1 MEVISIIHN
10 KHDTS
15 IRTVL
20 MNKREASIFINEALK
35 LKKINEIKTEVLEM
49 EDNRFIT
56 KSFYNKETDIIYKI
70 RDRNTYILIEHQSK
84 VDKQMAKRI
93 IEYIVE
99 IIRRDEKEEKI
110 KREKYKLPLVI
121 PIVLYTGKEKW
132 TAKQSIIE
140 IQEKLDGYDNK
151 GFGEYIIVD
160 TNKYS
165 KEKLLRNKGV
175 LSKIILLDKA
185 KNRKEMLE
193 VYDEIEV
200 EELSK
205 GEKEIIKEYICNI
218 STEFFRDEEVSK
230 LRGKYEEEEGGK
242 KMLADTIRMIRK
254 QEGRKLGK
262 RIAKRMAEEM
272 AEEMAKE
279 MAEEMAEEMAKKMVE
294 EKTRKI
300 TENVAREQKKAIVY
314 EMIKQ
319 DVDIKFIKQ
328 CTKLSEEDIE
338 EVKKSYFK

>member
-1 MEVISIIHN
+1 MHN
-10 KHDTS
+10 KHDTWARA
-15 IRTVL
+15 IL
-20 MNKREASIFINEALK
+20 MHKKEASIFINLALRLKDKNKIIPEK
-35 LKKINEIKTEVLEM
+35 LESQ
-49 EDNRFIT
+49 DNRFIT
-56 KSFYNKETDIIYKI
+56 KSFYNKETDIVYKLK
-70 RDRNTYILIEHQSK
+70 NKNAYILIEHQST
-84 VDKQMAKRI
+84 VDKNMAKRI

-99 IIRRDEKEEKI
+99 IIRKDEKDSYTKNTN
-110 KREKYKLPLVI
+110 YKLPLVI

-242 KMLADTIRMIRK
+242 KMLADTIRIIGK
-254 QEGRKLGK
+254 QEVRKLGK

-272 AEEMAKE
+272 AKE
-279 MAEEMAEEMAKKMVE
+279 MAEEMAE
-294 EKTRKI
+294 
-300 TENVAREQKKAIVY
+300 NVVREQKKEIVY

-319 DVDIKFIKQ
+319 NADIKFIKQ

-338 EVKKSYFK
+338 EVRKGYLTKKSLMVK